1 MIQNLLWN
9 GQNAQKLKIAHKRY
23 KQMKK
28 LEIVLFS
35 DEISKHNF
43 YDEKSSFWPKISQ
56 KTLNQLKLTVWK
68 RQIRPN
74 NTKTKKTS
82 KLLKHTQN
90 SLEKSFHDQNAKQ
103 FFCFG

>member
-1 MIQNLLWN
+1 MIQNLLRN

-43 YDEKSSFWPKISQ
+43 YDEKSSFWPKFFPKRFKSV
-56 KTLNQLKLTVWK
+56 KTCFLKTT
-68 RQIRPN
+68 
-74 NTKTKKTS
+74 NTAQQHK
-82 KLLKHTQN
+82 N
-90 SLEKSFHDQNAKQ
+90 
-103 FFCFG
+103 